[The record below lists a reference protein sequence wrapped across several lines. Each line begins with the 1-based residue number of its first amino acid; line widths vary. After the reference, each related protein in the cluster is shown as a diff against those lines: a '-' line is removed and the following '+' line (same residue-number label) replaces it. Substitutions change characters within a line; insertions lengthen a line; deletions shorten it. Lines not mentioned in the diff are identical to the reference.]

1 MPRFLSPEWFE
12 RATAAAAGAPPFEHE
27 AGTEPVAVRN
37 VILDGPEGTI
47 TYVVR
52 VGKSGLAL
60 ESEDTGPADV
70 EVTQSYA
77 TASAISRGELTPAAA
92 FGAGRLKLGG
102 RIGLLVKNQSVFA
115 ELAEVFGALRAE
127 TTY

>member
-1 MPRFLSPEWFE
+1 MPRFLSAEWFE
-12 RATAAAAGAPPFEHE
+12 RAATAAAGAAPLQDG
-27 AGTEPVAVRN
+27 AATEPVVLRN

-52 VGKSGLAL
+52 LAKSRLAL
-60 ESEDTGPADV
+60 ERDYTEAADV

-77 TASAISRGELTPAAA
+77 TASAISRGDLTPAAA

-102 RIGLLVKNQSVFA
+102 RIGLLVENQHVFA
-115 ELAEVFGALRAE
+115 ELADVFGALRAE